1 MPRNLTLSSK
11 RRTSGRVA
19 ILLVV
24 VACAAGSAAALA
36 GAFTSPARVSVYPI
50 AESRVSPVASSSKQ
64 GFGTAI
70 KTAAQG
76 YIAVQALDRDGH
88 VLGTSTVVPRG

>member
-1 MPRNLTLSSK
+1 
-11 RRTSGRVA
+11 
-19 ILLVV
+19 
-24 VACAAGSAAALA
+24 
-36 GAFTSPARVSVYPI
+36 VSVYPI

-64 GFGTAI
+64 GFETAI